1 MSATADEPREA
12 AAGPVELDSDCVVEE
27 GFDSIPGDLCI
38 KILREGTVGILALIG
53 SDAPD
58 LRPVNFAISRKRIV
72 MRTAHGRIFDG
83 ARRAEAAS
91 FVVTEFDQ
99 REHSGR
105 SIIVTGKLSICDPT
119 DSAIR
124 TKVGAW
130 SKADR
135 RERILLSIEKIT
147 GRRLSNGTGTTAGAT
162 GTTGAA

>member
-1 MSATADEPREA
+1 MTIAENNASEENASEV
-12 AAGPVELDSDCVVEE
+12 GELEKDRVVEE
-27 GFDSIPGDLCI
+27 GFDSIPADVCI
-38 KILREGTVGILALIG
+38 KILREGTIGILALIG

-83 ARRAEAAS
+83 ARREEAAS
-91 FVVTEFDQ
+91 FVVTEFDHRQ
-99 REHSGR
+99 HSGR
-105 SIIVTGKLSICDPT
+105 SIIVSGNLSVCDPT

-135 RERILLSIEKIT
+135 PERILLSIVKIT
-147 GRRLSNGTGTTAGAT
+147 GRQLSDRMQAD
-162 GTTGAA
+162 